1 VYGKHLCSNWQ
12 HAVAF
17 YNQRPTNDGAK
28 LHRSF
33 VGMSR
38 PQRPT
43 PLVATPLPLGVRP
56 VLPLPVRLKAD
67 TRPTGRGVGV
77 AMVDSDFVSHP
88 DFTQPVNRI
97 TAYYDA
103 VNDAEYTM
111 PPTVDVLPRHWHG
124 TMTACTAVGNGHLSQ
139 SVFTSLAPNATAILI
154 RTMNDEGR
162 ITTPV
167 IVRALRWIADAAE
180 RLNIRVANV
189 SVYADELDHTLDHP
203 VNRAVEDLVASGI
216 VVVAAVGNNPWSPVR
231 PPAAAPSAITVGGL
245 DDKNSLDAKVGEL
258 YHSTFGITALGV
270 QKPDLI
276 APAIWLPAPILPGT
290 NTYREASAL
299 CALDAMD
306 DDMLLACAPRLVLRT
321 SLPRSLATER
331 SVITL
336 RTAIAARLSAE
347 LIASPYYKM
356 VDGTSFAAPIV
367 ASIAAQILEVCP
379 GHSPADVGHVLTST
393 ALLIESQPAVRQGAG
408 VVRQRHAIAAARLC
422 LSNK

>member
-1 VYGKHLCSNWQ
+1 MPRS
-12 HAVAF
+12 
-17 YNQRPTNDGAK
+17 QRIPTA
-28 LHRSF
+28 LTS
-33 VGMSR
+33 
-38 PQRPT
+38 
-43 PLVATPLPLGVRP
+43 PLPLGVRP

-67 TRPTGRGVGV
+67 TRPTGRGIGV
-77 AMVDSDFVSHP
+77 AMVDSDFVAHP
-88 DFTQPVNRI
+88 DLTQPSQRI

-103 VNDAEYTM
+103 VADVEHAM
-111 PPTVDVLPRHWHG
+111 PTAQTPLARHWHG

-139 SVFTSLAPNATAILI
+139 GVFTSLAPDATAILV

-167 IVRALRWIADAAE
+167 IVRALRWIAAAAE
-180 RLNIRVANV
+180 RLNIRVVNV

-203 VNRAVEDLVASGI
+203 VNRAVEDLVNAGV
-216 VVVAAVGNNPWSPVR
+216 VVVAAVGNNPWAPVR

-276 APAIWLPAPILPGT
+276 APAIWLPAPILPHT
-290 NTYREASAL
+290 DTYREASAL

-331 SVITL
+331 SITTL
-336 RTAIAARLSAE
+336 RTAIANRLSAE
-347 LIASPYYKM
+347 LIATPYYKM

-367 ASIAAQILEVCP
+367 TSIVAQILDVCP
-379 GHSPADVGHVLTST
+379 DHTPADVRHALLST
-393 ALLIESQPAVRQGAG
+393 ALPLESQPSVRQGAG
-408 VVRQRHAIAAARLC
+408 VVRQRHAIATARQC
-422 LSNK
+422 LTTP